1 MEFFHLIKATQK
13 SGKPDG
19 IIWFSAKTD
28 SRASLMLDVA
38 LEDAEIETGRGND
51 YNKPIRTDFP
61 VFNDL
66 PEEGVLDFGWCT
78 RYELGEDARTWYPK
92 AQIAND
98 NTEQENSIT
107 STVMD
112 TNIEPPAPT
121 VDATVPVENRN
132 QGVRFA
138 IHLMNDKYQT
148 HISKDQQV
156 AASELVLEEG
166 NTYLHDLLLAK
177 ADVAGIA
184 DLSMHAEWK
193 LVQAIKA
200 VFSKDEKHS
209 PSTIAAFMN
218 AWVEAD
224 AGEQSQ
230 LVEDWKGIIQSAGND
245 EVANND
251 GRTNSELNER
261 AFSHSHLTFEKRV
274 FGTWLFGLFDELT
287 PEQSSEASRIEL
299 DMDAHYAQNIMLASR
314 NVRQLA
320 HVFPETI
327 ADLFSATKSVWPVN
341 GKTPLL
347 NDVITFFS
355 EWIDTHSSGK
365 ASRDDVTAKWQK
377 KFKSSMVRTDSGTNA
392 DGGEV
397 TDRGEGAHHTL
408 DTLDLEIAC
417 ALLPMDFNHFEIP
430 ASVLRRAKE
439 IVTKKEEPW
448 KSWSGILR
456 NQPGVLAVN
465 RTAIF
470 NLVRVAPENVHLTPA
485 AHLEFVNRTMTAEFN
500 AAVELLPMPA
510 PVVEREAPAE
520 QMGCGKTNR
529 NPDYKPDFDGLDI
542 EIALA
547 TLSANFNIYDI
558 PDDVFHQAKA
568 IVAAKDSPFK
578 EWSEALRAIPDI
590 LNFSRAAIFGL
601 IRTAH
606 PSYYLNPARL
616 AGFIGANLTETD
628 HENPTAETMAAARHT
643 PEVSW
648 ESEVN
653 EKIEA
658 KNAGSSNK
666 PQVANLG
673 AGVFSIEGLM
683 NEKPTDTDDRSSIIK
698 ETTSNVQMEKTNL
711 DEISNSS
718 PLPESQKETGAGE
731 SDFNVDRAST
741 ALSPDVGV
749 DNADATSTL
758 YSHLMLDLETMG
770 NKALAPIVSIGA
782 VFFDPATGETGG
794 EFYQVIS
801 LESSMY
807 FGAKPDAGTIL
818 WWLKQ
823 SPEARSA
830 ILVDDAVGLVEAL
843 ENFDGFV
850 ADNAANGSA
859 SVQLWGNGSSFDCTI
874 LESAFELADTPFP
887 IKHWNFRDVR
897 TVVELG
903 KAVGLNAR
911 YEIAFEGD
919 QHNALDDAH
928 HQVKYVSAI
937 WQRLTAN

>member
-13 SGKPDG
+13 SGKPDAVH
-19 IIWFSAKTD
+19 WQTHKSEA
-28 SRASLMLDVA
+28 RANLALDVA

-51 YNKPIRTDFP
+51 YNKPVRTDFP

-66 PEEGVLDFGWCT
+66 PEEGAVDFEWCK
-78 RYELGEDARTWYPK
+78 RYELAEDACTWYP
-92 AQIAND
+92 IARVVND
-98 NTEQENSIT
+98 SEPVASAPL
-107 STVMD
+107 D
-112 TNIEPPAPT
+112 TNAEPPAPAA
-121 VDATVPVENRN
+121 DASVSVENRSPA
-132 QGVRFA
+132 VRFV

-156 AASELVLEEG
+156 AASESALEEG
-166 NTYLHDLLLAK
+166 NSYLHNLLLART
-177 ADVAGIA
+177 DVADIGN
-184 DLSMHAEWK
+184 LSMHAEWK
-193 LVQAIKA
+193 LVQAVKA
-200 VFSKDEKHS
+200 VFSKDEEHS
-209 PSTIAAFMN
+209 PSAITAFMN
-218 AWVEAD
+218 AWVAAEA
-224 AGEQSQ
+224 AEQSQ
-230 LVEDWKGIIQSAGND
+230 LVEDWLSGKLPGGN
-245 EVANND
+245 EGAVNGD

-261 AFSHSHLTFEKRV
+261 AFSHSQLTFEKRV

-287 PEQSSEASRIEL
+287 PEQSSDASRIEL

-365 ASRDDVTAKWQK
+365 ESRDDVTAKWQK

-392 DGGEV
+392 DGGHV
-397 TDRGEGAHHTL
+397 TDRGEDAHHTL

-430 ASVLRRAKE
+430 SSVLRRAKE

-500 AAVELLPMPA
+500 AAVDLLPLPEATPTPVINATTEIDKA
-510 PVVEREAPAE
+510 PRKSFCTHEENLQRVREEGARQRAE
-520 QMGCGKTNR
+520 
-529 NPDYKPDFDGLDI
+529 
-542 EIALA
+542 
-547 TLSANFNIYDI
+547 
-558 PDDVFHQAKA
+558 
-568 IVAAKDSPFK
+568 
-578 EWSEALRAIPDI
+578 EA
-590 LNFSRAAIFGL
+590 
-601 IRTAH
+601 
-606 PSYYLNPARL
+606 
-616 AGFIGANLTETD
+616 
-628 HENPTAETMAAARHT
+628 
-643 PEVSW
+643 V
-648 ESEVN
+648 
-653 EKIEA
+653 KQ
-658 KNAGSSNK
+658 

-683 NEKPTDTDDRSSIIK
+683 NEKPTETDDRSSVNE
-698 ETTSNVQMEKTNL
+698 ETTSNVQMEKNNL
-711 DEISNSS
+711 DEITHSS
-718 PLPESQKETGAGE
+718 PLPESPKETGAGE

-741 ALSPDVGV
+741 ALSPDVVV
-749 DNADATSTL
+749 DNADASCTL

-794 EFYQVIS
+794 EFYQVVS

-830 ILVDDAVGLVEAL
+830 ILVDDAIGLVEAL
-843 ENFDGFV
+843 ENFDGFI
-850 ADNAANGSA
+850 AENAANGSE

-874 LESAFELADTPFP
+874 LESAFELADTYFP
-887 IKHWNFRDVR
+887 IKHWNYRDVR

-911 YEIAFEGD
+911 YDIPFAGD
-919 QHNALDDAH
+919 RHNALDDAR

-937 WQRLTAN
+937 WQRLTSN

>member
-19 IIWFSAKTD
+19 IIWFSAKTE

-51 YNKPIRTDFP
+51 YNKPVRTDFP

-92 AQIAND
+92 VKIAND
-98 NTEQENSIT
+98 NAENENSVT
-107 STVMD
+107 STSMD
-112 TNIEPPAPT
+112 TNIEPPAPA
-121 VDATVPVENRN
+121 VDASVPVENRS

-156 AASELVLEEG
+156 AASELALEEG
-166 NTYLHDLLLAK
+166 NTYLHNLLLARN
-177 ADVAGIA
+177 DVDGIS

-193 LVQAIKA
+193 LVQAVKT
-200 VFSKDEKHS
+200 VFSKDEEHS
-209 PSTIAAFMN
+209 PSAITAFMN
-218 AWVEAD
+218 AWVAT
-224 AGEQSQ
+224 AAAEQSQ
-230 LVEDWKGIIQSAGND
+230 LVEDWPSGKLPGGNEGVVNGD
-245 EVANND
+245 N
-251 GRTNSELNER
+251 RTNSELNER
-261 AFSHSHLTFEKRV
+261 AFSHSQLTFGKRV

-327 ADLFSATKSVWPVN
+327 ADLFSATKSIWPVN

-355 EWIDTHSSGK
+355 EWIETHTSGK
-365 ASRDDVTAKWQK
+365 TSRDDVTAKWQK
-377 KFKSSMVRTDSGTNA
+377 KFKSSMVRTDSSTNA

-430 ASVLRRAKE
+430 SSVLRRVKE

-448 KSWSGILR
+448 KSWSVILR
-456 NQPGVLAVN
+456 NQPGALAVN

-470 NLVRVAPENVHLTPA
+470 NLVRVAPENIHLTPA

-500 AAVELLPMPA
+500 AAVELLPMPTL
-510 PVVEREAPAE
+510 VVEREAPTE
-520 QMGCGKTNR
+520 Q
-529 NPDYKPDFDGLDI
+529 
-542 EIALA
+542 
-547 TLSANFNIYDI
+547 
-558 PDDVFHQAKA
+558 
-568 IVAAKDSPFK
+568 
-578 EWSEALRAIPDI
+578 
-590 LNFSRAAIFGL
+590 
-601 IRTAH
+601 
-606 PSYYLNPARL
+606 
-616 AGFIGANLTETD
+616 
-628 HENPTAETMAAARHT
+628 
-643 PEVSW
+643 
-648 ESEVN
+648 
-653 EKIEA
+653 
-658 KNAGSSNK
+658 

-673 AGVFSIEGLM
+673 AGMFSINGLM
-683 NEKPTDTDDRSSIIK
+683 NEKTTDTNDRSSINE
-698 ETTSNVQMEKTNL
+698 ETTSNVQMEKNNL
-711 DEISNSS
+711 DEITNSS
-718 PLPESQKETGAGE
+718 PLPESPNETGTGE
-731 SDFNVDRAST
+731 SDFNVVRALT
-741 ALSPDVGV
+741 ALSPDAV
-749 DNADATSTL
+749 ADHANATSTL
-758 YSHLMLDLETMG
+758 YSHLMLDLEAMG

-818 WWLKQ
+818 WWMKQ

-843 ENFDGFV
+843 ENFNGFI

-911 YEIAFEGD
+911 YEIPFEGD
-919 QHNALDDAH
+919 QHNALDDAR

-937 WQRLTAN
+937 WQRLTEH